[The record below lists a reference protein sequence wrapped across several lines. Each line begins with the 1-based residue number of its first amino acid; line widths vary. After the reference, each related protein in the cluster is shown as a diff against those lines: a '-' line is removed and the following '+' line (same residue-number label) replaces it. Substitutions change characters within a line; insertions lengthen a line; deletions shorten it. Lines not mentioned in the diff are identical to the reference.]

1 MVPRRGT
8 IPRRSGPKQAPNPPA
23 RHGPPAVRGGG
34 ARGAPAPPA
43 AGAGSSAHARLHE
56 ILREYA
62 WREGPRCEDSL
73 TLSLWGK
80 HILQNVFGAH
90 ILQHKCRDHLACK
103 RTHSVKGADLGRAVL
118 RFLPRC

>member
-62 WREGPRCEDSL
+62 WREGTSWVMK
-73 TLSLWGK
+73 TLSLSHSGANTFCRMCSEHTSYSTSVENTFHARE
-80 HILQNVFGAH
+80 HIL
-90 ILQHKCRDHLACK
+90 
-103 RTHSVKGADLGRAVL
+103 
-118 RFLPRC
+118 